1 MANELLAA
9 AALLWAAAA
18 IISLLGVGGLVARV
32 LLVVGGLAGIAAA
45 LVSLPDAT
53 ANVTLPTRLG
63 EGPVLFRLSA
73 DALWLMGFGLAP
85 AVLACA
91 LSTPSRQGEYG
102 WLFGAAMSLLGA
114 LGVFGLQD
122 GAALLIAWEVMSFGG
137 ALMILSERL
146 SDNSGRSVLFMLG
159 LLEVGAVALILA
171 IVLLA
176 MPAGTLSFDAFANA
190 ATTRSSGWEIGIG
203 LLVLVGFGA
212 KLGVLPFYEWFPAAY
227 GSGSGASGAIMSGV
241 VLNAAFFGL
250 SRALVDWLPPATS
263 GIGVIVVAVGT
274 ISAVLTILYAF
285 QQDDWRSLLS
295 FSSAENAAI
304 AVATLGA
311 CIMFRADGLTQLA
324 GLAWTVALLHL
335 AGHALAKGALFLA
348 ADGVYRSGG
357 SYAIAHTHLLSRSA
371 WPFGLG
377 ALFAAMSLA
386 AMPPQ
391 AGFVSEWYVFQTIF
405 QGFHLSTL
413 GDRLTLSIAGAG
425 LALTAAVAFATFVKV
440 FGIGLLGRTS
450 RFVTAASGGSVVAVG
465 LLGLCVVAFAA
476 GMPAWLSALGPA
488 TDGLFG
494 HPVPLDM
501 HVGWVLVPGTGAPIA
516 PDRSFAFISPSLLV
530 IAMPL
535 LSLLP
540 ILLLVLSRRR
550 FAVRSAPVWYGG
562 LQQDPERASTTAL
575 TFSNALRTIYAFIY
589 RPREE
594 TTRETNGQPYF
605 IRKLVFSHD
614 VAPIFGPYLFSPLVG
629 FVRLLAEKFSR
640 LQSGHLN
647 FYLALI
653 GALLVLILALTLI

>member
-1 MANELLAA
+1 MPGELLAA
-9 AALLWAAAA
+9 AALVWTAAA
-18 IISLLGVGGLVARV
+18 IVALLGTGRMLARA
-32 LLVVGGLAGIAAA
+32 LLVIGGLAAIAAA
-45 LVSLPDAT
+45 LVSLPDGTAT
-53 ANVTLPTRLG
+53 VALPTTLG
-63 EGPVLFRLSA
+63 NGPVRFGLA
-73 DALWLMGFGLAP
+73 PDALWLMGFGLAP

-91 LSTPSRQGEYG
+91 LSTPSAKGEYG

-122 GAALLIAWEVMSFGG
+122 GAALLIAWEAMSFGG

-146 SDNSGRSVLFMLG
+146 SRTGGRSVLFMLG

-171 IVLLA
+171 VVLLA
-176 MPAGTLSFDAFANA
+176 APAGSPSFDGFARSA
-190 ATTRSSGWEIGIG
+190 AALGGRGQVAIGI
-203 LLVLVGFGA
+203 LVLVGFGA

-227 GSGSGASGAIMSGV
+227 GSGSGASGAILSGV

-250 SRALVDWLPPATS
+250 SRALVSWLPASTPTI
-263 GIGVIVVAVGT
+263 GIVVVAVGT
-274 ISAVLTILYAF
+274 ISAVLAILYAF
-285 QQDDWRSLLS
+285 QQEDWRGLLS
-295 FSSAENAAI
+295 FSSAENASI

-311 CIMFRADGLTQLA
+311 AVMFRADGQMQLA

-335 AGHALAKGALFLA
+335 AGHALAKGTLFLA
-348 ADGVYRSGG
+348 ADGVYRATG
-357 SYAIAHTHLLSRSA
+357 SYAVGHTRLLARSA

-377 ALFAAMSLA
+377 ALFSAMSLA

-413 GDRLTLSIAGAG
+413 GGRLALAIAGAG
-425 LALTAAVAFATFVKV
+425 LALTAAIAFATFVKV
-440 FGIGLLGRTS
+440 FGIGLLGRTTQDVRS
-450 RFVTAASGGSVVAVG
+450 APAGSVAAVA
-465 LLGLCVVAFAA
+465 LLGLGVIVLAA
-476 GMPAWLSALGPA
+476 GLPAWLPALDLSAAGA
-488 TDGLFG
+488 FG
-494 HPVPLDM
+494 THAPLDM

-535 LSLLP
+535 LA
-540 ILLLVLSRRR
+540 LVPLAMLALSRRYG
-550 FAVRSAPVWYGG
+550 VRRAAVWYGG
-562 LQQDPERASTTAL
+562 LQQDPERASTTGL
-575 TFSNALRTIYAFIY
+575 TFSNALRTFYAFVY
-589 RPREE
+589 RPTLT

-605 IRKLVFSHD
+605 IRRLVFTHD
-614 VAPIFGPYLFSPLVG
+614 VAPIFGPWLFSPLVR
-629 FVRLLAEKFSR
+629 FARLLAEKFSR

-653 GALLVLILALTLI
+653 GALLVLILALTLA